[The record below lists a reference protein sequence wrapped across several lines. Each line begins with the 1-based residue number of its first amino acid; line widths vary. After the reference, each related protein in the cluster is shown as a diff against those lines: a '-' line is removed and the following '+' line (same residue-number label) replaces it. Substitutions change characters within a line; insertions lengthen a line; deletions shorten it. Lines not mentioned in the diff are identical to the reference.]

1 MKRFLLLI
9 FMAICISA
17 IIPQK
22 VHAFDLTAGLTTWY
36 AWWDV
41 DQGNKGS
48 ENMDPKFLIGP
59 ALAFKINDEFN
70 ITFVFLY
77 GKYEHK
83 GPQDSPSF
91 SEKTKNKR
99 SDSDLALNYKLHD
112 YLKVFAGFKYMA
124 YKKDKKGVVTSP
136 LPPGM
141 TTTPETEKNDH
152 SGFGPGIGVSATYPI
167 YDNIFLLATLSG
179 FYLWGSEEVD
189 SSRAGSG
196 KINYREYGFN
206 STLAAAYY
214 IAPASTV
221 VSLGGRYQ
229 YFVAPYDDYVYPKH
243 KFYGITLTATY
254 TFSI

>member
-9 FMAICISA
+9 LMAICISI

-22 VHAFDLTAGLTTWY
+22 VHAFDITAGLTTWY
-36 AWWDV
+36 AWWDI

-59 ALAFKINDEFN
+59 ALAVKFNDDFN
-70 ITFVFLY
+70 LTFVFLY

-83 GPQDSPSF
+83 GSQDSASF

-112 YLKVFAGFKYMA
+112 YLKVFAGLKYMA
-124 YKKDKKGVVTSP
+124 YKKDKKGVATDVGGGTA
-136 LPPGM
+136 
-141 TTTPETEKNDH
+141 ETNKNDH
-152 SGFGPGIGVSATYPI
+152 SGLGPGLGLSATYPV
-167 YDNIFLLATLSG
+167 YDNFFLLATLSG

-189 SSRAGSG
+189 SSTAGSG
-196 KINYREYGFN
+196 KINYKEYGFN

-229 YFVAPYDDYVYPKH
+229 YFVAPYDDYIYPKH

-254 TFSI
+254 TFSF